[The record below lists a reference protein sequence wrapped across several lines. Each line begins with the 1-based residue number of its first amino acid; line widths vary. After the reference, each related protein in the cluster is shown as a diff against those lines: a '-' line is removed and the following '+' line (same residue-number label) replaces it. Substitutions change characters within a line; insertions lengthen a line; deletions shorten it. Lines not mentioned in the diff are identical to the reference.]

1 LELLADEE
9 PGLQVLGDSAYG
21 TAEARIAL
29 ADAGHDAVVK
39 PIPLRTMIEGEFTRD
54 DFVVDEAAGTVSCP
68 TSLLELVAPRPNTD
82 DLAQPAETE
91 KSKMSCIERFDQ
103 RRYPVR
109 DHDIRS
115 VDTDRASGHSKGL
128 RCQLIPMGLSVVR
141 DDNARVGVSAAVA
154 HPTL

>member
-29 ADAGHDAVVK
+29 ADAGHDAVIK

-68 TSLLELVAPRPNTD
+68 TSFTGTRCAP
-82 DLAQPAETE
+82 AKQ
-91 KSKMSCIERFDQ
+91 
-103 RRYPVR
+103 
-109 DHDIRS
+109 
-115 VDTDRASGHSKGL
+115 
-128 RCQLIPMGLSVVR
+128 
-141 DDNARVGVSAAVA
+141 
-154 HPTL
+154 